1 MTLNRN
7 GLEWHHIVARWY
19 CDHSVA
25 SMSHRGH
32 HTSPLLLSDTVAT
45 TIRVISP
52 GVVAT
57 KGHNSDIP
65 ISLISLTESE
75 TSLHKYL
82 LTSSA
87 LRRCLPQI
95 DNKFLVF
102 LWETSSFFM
111 QLSKMEMRLPI
122 SPTLLAELG
131 RSHVKN
137 FYTNIYF
144 VQHRGESSPH
154 QSGYHIL
161 AGWFHITIEPDANR
175 EYSGLWGQF
184 LHNLFFK
191 NDICYFDR

>member
-1 MTLNRN
+1 MTLNSN

-111 QLSKMEMRLPI
+111 QLSKMEMRLWLVPPCSPNLGEAMLKKFIQTSI
-122 SPTLLAELG
+122 SYNTVERVVLTSQGTTFLLVG
-131 RSHVKN
+131 FIS
-137 FYTNIYF
+137 
-144 VQHRGESSPH
+144 Q
-154 QSGYHIL
+154 
-161 AGWFHITIEPDANR
+161 
-175 EYSGLWGQF
+175 
-184 LHNLFFK
+184 
-191 NDICYFDR
+191 